1 MLCTQ
6 RTTGGIT
13 IDIAICPRERL
24 GRNMKEIETR
34 IIDIDVDEIRRKLLN
49 INAPKVK
56 QENQI
61 NNIYDF
67 SDRRLING
75 KGYAR
80 IRTIHDELT
89 NSTIHYITTKKLIS
103 QEKYKIMDEH
113 ESEIKDELA
122 AIGIFEALGLELVQ
136 SIKKY
141 RESYKYKNTLIE
153 IDINE
158 KEFCPFPYI
167 EIESADEDELCEV
180 VNLLGYSLKDTTS
193 KTIYEILKSKKM
205 DIKGL

>member
-1 MLCTQ
+1 L
-6 RTTGGIT
+6 
-13 IDIAICPRERL
+13 
-24 GRNMKEIETR
+24 KEIETR
-34 IIDIDVDEIRRKLLN
+34 IIDIDVQEMRRKLLS
-49 INAPKVK
+49 IDAVKVK

-67 SDRRLING
+67 SDKRLLNN

-80 IRTIHDELT
+80 IRTVQDGLT
-89 NSTIHYITTKKLIS
+89 NSTLHYITTKKLIS

-113 ESEIKDELA
+113 ESEIKDEA
-122 AIGIFEALGLELVQ
+122 AAKGIFEALGLNLIQ

-141 RESYKYKNTLIE
+141 RESYRYKNTLIE

-167 EIESADEDELCEV
+167 EIEGEDEYEIMEV
-180 VNLLGYSLKDTTS
+180 IGLLGYSLEDTTS
-193 KTIYEILKSKKM
+193 KTIYEILKSKKAL
-205 DIKGL
+205 KGI

>member
-1 MLCTQ
+1 L
-6 RTTGGIT
+6 
-13 IDIAICPRERL
+13 
-24 GRNMKEIETR
+24 KEIETR
-34 IIDIDVDEIRRKLLN
+34 IIDIDVQEIRRKLLN
-49 INAPKVK
+49 INAIKVK

-67 SDRRLING
+67 SDKRLIKG

-80 IRTIHDELT
+80 IRTVQDELT
-89 NSTIHYITTKKLIS
+89 NSTVHYITTKKLIS

-113 ESEIKDELA
+113 ESEIKDEIA
-122 AIGIFEALGLELVQ
+122 AKGIFESLGLNLIQ

-167 EIESADEDELCEV
+167 EIESVYEEEIEEV
-180 VNLLGYSLKDTTS
+180 VNLLGYNLEDTTS
-193 KTIYEILKSKKM
+193 KSIYEILKSKKVM
-205 DIKGL
+205 KGQ

>member
-1 MLCTQ
+1 
-6 RTTGGIT
+6 
-13 IDIAICPRERL
+13 
-24 GRNMKEIETR
+24 MKEIELR
-34 IIDIDVDEIRRKLLN
+34 IIDIDVQEIRSKLLSLN
-49 INAPKVK
+49 CIKVK
-56 QENQI
+56 QEDQI

-67 SDRRLING
+67 SDKRLLLG

-80 IRTIHDELT
+80 IRTVKDHLT

-113 ESEIKDELA
+113 ESEIKDEFA
-122 AIGIFEALGLELVQ
+122 ARGIFEALGLELMQ

-167 EIESADEDELCEV
+167 EIESTSETEIEEV
-180 VNLLGYSLKDTTS
+180 VRLLGYNLEDTTPKS
-193 KTIYEILKSKKM
+193 IYEILKSKKSM
-205 DIKGL
+205 GKL

>member
-1 MLCTQ
+1 L
-6 RTTGGIT
+6 
-13 IDIAICPRERL
+13 
-24 GRNMKEIETR
+24 KEIETR
-34 IIDIDVDEIRRKLLN
+34 IIDIDVQEIRHKLLN
-49 INAPKVK
+49 LNTVKVK

-67 SDRRLING
+67 SDKRLLSN

-80 IRTIHDELT
+80 IRTVFDELT

-103 QEKYKIMDEH
+103 QEKYKVMDEH
-113 ESEIKDELA
+113 ESEIKDEVA
-122 AIGIFEALGLELVQ
+122 ARGIFESLGLKLVQ

-141 RESYKYKNTLIE
+141 RESYRYKNTLIE

-167 EIESADEDELCEV
+167 EIEGDDEDEILEV
-180 VNLLGYSLKDTTS
+180 ITLLGYTLEDTTS
-193 KTIYEILKSKKM
+193 KTIYEILKSKNKEF
-205 DIKGL
+205 GL

>member
-1 MLCTQ
+1 
-6 RTTGGIT
+6 
-13 IDIAICPRERL
+13 
-24 GRNMKEIETR
+24 MKEIETR
-34 IIDIDVDEIRRKLLN
+34 IIDINVDEMRKKLLN
-49 INAPKVK
+49 INAKKIK

-67 SDRRLING
+67 SDKRLINN

-80 IRTIHDELT
+80 IRTVQDELT
-89 NSTIHYITTKKLIS
+89 NSTVHYITTKKLIS
-103 QEKYKIMDEH
+103 QEKYKIMEEH
-113 ESEIKDELA
+113 ESEIKDEVA
-122 AIGIFEALGLELVQ
+122 AKGIFESLGLELIQ

-167 EIESADEDELCEV
+167 EIESADEAEILEV
-180 VNLLGYSLKDTTS
+180 VTLLGYRLEDTTS
-193 KTIYEILKSKKM
+193 KTIYEILKSKK
-205 DIKGL
+205 IVKVL

>member
-1 MLCTQ
+1 
-6 RTTGGIT
+6 
-13 IDIAICPRERL
+13 
-24 GRNMKEIETR
+24 MKEIETR
-34 IIDIDVDEIRRKLLN
+34 IIDIDVQEIRQKLVNLN
-49 INAPKVK
+49 VVKVK

-67 SDRRLING
+67 SDKRLLSN

-80 IRTIHDELT
+80 IRTVSDELT

-103 QEKYKIMDEH
+103 QEKYKVMDEH
-113 ESEIKDELA
+113 ESEIKDEVA
-122 AIGIFEALGLELVQ
+122 ARGIFESLGLSLVQ

-141 RESYKYKNTLIE
+141 RESYRYKNTLIE

-167 EIESADEDELCEV
+167 EIEGDDEDEILEV
-180 VNLLGYSLKDTTS
+180 ITLLGYTIEDTTS
-193 KTIYEILKSKKM
+193 ETIYEILKSKNKEF
-205 DIKGL
+205 GL

>member
-1 MLCTQ
+1 MEL
-6 RTTGGIT
+6 
-13 IDIAICPRERL
+13 
-24 GRNMKEIETR
+24 R
-34 IIDIDVDEIRRKLLN
+34 IIDIDIEDIRRKLLT

-67 SDRRLING
+67 SDKRLLNN

-80 IRTIHDELT
+80 IRTIQNQLT
-89 NSTIHYITTKKLIS
+89 NATVHYITTKKLIS

-113 ESEIKDELA
+113 ESEIKDEVA
-122 AIGIFEALGLELVQ
+122 AKGIFESLGLELIQ

-153 IDINE
+153 IDIND

-167 EIESADEDELCEV
+167 EIESEDESEIEEV
-180 VNLLGYSLKDTTS
+180 LTLLGYCLEDTTS
-193 KTIYEILKSKKM
+193 KTIYEILNSKKVV
-205 DIKGL
+205 KGL

>member
-1 MLCTQ
+1 MEL
-6 RTTGGIT
+6 
-13 IDIAICPRERL
+13 
-24 GRNMKEIETR
+24 R
-34 IIDIDVDEIRRKLLN
+34 IIDIDVQEIRTKLLTLN
-49 INAPKVK
+49 CLKVK
-56 QENQI
+56 QEDQI

-67 SDRRLING
+67 SDKRLLLG

-80 IRTIHDELT
+80 IRTVKDDLK
-89 NSTIHYITTKKLIS
+89 NSTTHYITTKKLIS

-113 ESEIKDELA
+113 ESEIKDEIA
-122 AIGIFEALGLELVQ
+122 AKGIFEALGLELIQ

-167 EIESADEDELCEV
+167 EIESTSEPEIEETV
-180 VNLLGYSLKDTTS
+180 RLLGYSLADTTS
-193 KTIYEILKSKKM
+193 KSIYEILKLKKEM
-205 DIKGL
+205 EKL

>member
-1 MLCTQ
+1 M
-6 RTTGGIT
+6 
-13 IDIAICPRERL
+13 
-24 GRNMKEIETR
+24 EIR
-34 IIDIDVDEIRRKLLN
+34 ILDIDVEEIRRKLMN

-67 SDRRLING
+67 SDKRLLTN

-80 IRTIHDELT
+80 IRTVIDELT
-89 NSTIHYITTKKLIS
+89 NSTVHYITTKKLIS
-103 QEKYKIMDEH
+103 QEKYKIMEEH
-113 ESEIKDELA
+113 ESEIKDEVA
-122 AIGIFEALGLELVQ
+122 AKGIFESLGLSLIQ

-158 KEFCPFPYI
+158 KAFCPFPYI
-167 EIESADEDELCEV
+167 EIESNDETEIQEV
-180 VNLLGYSLKDTTS
+180 LDLLGYNFSDTTS
-193 KTIYEILKSKKM
+193 KSIYEIIKSKE
-205 DIKGL
+205 LRNEL

>member
-1 MLCTQ
+1 
-6 RTTGGIT
+6 
-13 IDIAICPRERL
+13 
-24 GRNMKEIETR
+24 MKEIETR
-34 IIDIDVDEIRRKLLN
+34 IIDIDVEQIRIKLLK
-49 INAPKVK
+49 INAKKVK

-67 SDRRLING
+67 SDKRLLNN

-89 NSTIHYITTKKLIS
+89 NSIVHYITTKKLIS

-113 ESEIKDELA
+113 ESEIKDEAA
-122 AIGIFEALGLELVQ
+122 AIGIFEALGLKLIQ

-158 KEFCPFPYI
+158 VEFCPFPYI
-167 EIESADEDELCEV
+167 EIECADEDELEEV
-180 VNLLGYSLKDTTS
+180 INLLGYNLEDTTS
-193 KTIYEILKSKKM
+193 ETIYEILKSKKLKM
-205 DIKGL
+205 KYL

>member
-1 MLCTQ
+1 
-6 RTTGGIT
+6 
-13 IDIAICPRERL
+13 
-24 GRNMKEIETR
+24 MKEIETK
-34 IIDIDVDEIRRKLLN
+34 IIDIDVEEIRRKLSS

-67 SDRRLING
+67 SDKRLISS

-89 NSTIHYITTKKLIS
+89 NSTIHYMTTKKLIS
-103 QEKYKIMDEH
+103 QEKFKIMDEH
-113 ESEIKDELA
+113 ETEIKDETA
-122 AIGIFEALGLELVQ
+122 AIAIFESLGLILIQ

-167 EIESADEDELCEV
+167 EIESPDEEQLEEV
-180 VNLLGYSLKDTTS
+180 LTLLGYDLKDTNP
-193 KTIYEILKSKKM
+193 KTLYEILKL
-205 DIKGL
+205 KGLGKNL